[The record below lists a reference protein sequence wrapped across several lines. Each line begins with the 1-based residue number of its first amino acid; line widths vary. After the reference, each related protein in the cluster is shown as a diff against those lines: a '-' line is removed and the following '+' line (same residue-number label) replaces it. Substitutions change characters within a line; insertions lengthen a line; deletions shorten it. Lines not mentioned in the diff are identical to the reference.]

1 MACAFVDAA
10 ATPLEAML
18 MGKSYINGQQDTALP
33 HNLPWHPRLS
43 ERLGLFRLV
52 ECQGSHELRF
62 TDPARL
68 ADTIERAGRD

>member
-1 MACAFVDAA
+1 MACAFGDAA
-10 ATPLEAML
+10 ATPLAAMP
-18 MGKSYINGQQDTALP
+18 MGKSYINGQQDTALT